1 MPSGIVVK
9 AYGGFCYVQA
19 GDGPVLKCLLRG
31 RLRSLGQVL
40 VGDRVTY
47 SLAGTGN
54 GVVEKVQERK
64 NVLRRPPVANVDRA
78 IVVFAWRDPRPSPL
92 LLDRILIQVQ
102 TADITPVI
110 CFNKSDLGGEETE
123 ELIEVYRKA
132 GYQVLATSAKEGTG
146 LTAFREVLRAGVSV
160 LAGPSGVGKSTLL
173 NALEPGLS
181 LKTGEVSARIGRGRH
196 TTRHVELLPLSG
208 GGWVADTPGFTS
220 LQLPPLV
227 REELS
232 YFYPEFQ
239 KYMASCQFT
248 GCLHHKEPGCAVKRA
263 VFEEMVIDFRRYE
276 NYLKLLAEV
285 VEQEK
290 KRYD

>member
-40 VGDRVTY
+40 VGDRVIY
-47 SLAGTGN
+47 SLAGTRS

-64 NVLRRPPVANVDRA
+64 NVLKRPPVANVDRA

-102 TADITPVI
+102 AADITPVI
-110 CFNKSDLGGEETE
+110 CFNKSDLGGGETE

-146 LTAFREVLRAGVSV
+146 LAAFREVLRSGVSV

-181 LKTGEVSARIGRGRH
+181 LKTGEVSAR
-196 TTRHVELLPLSG
+196 L
-208 GGWVADTPGFTS
+208 
-220 LQLPPLV
+220 
-227 REELS
+227 
-232 YFYPEFQ
+232 Q
-239 KYMASCQFT
+239 KYIPSCQFT